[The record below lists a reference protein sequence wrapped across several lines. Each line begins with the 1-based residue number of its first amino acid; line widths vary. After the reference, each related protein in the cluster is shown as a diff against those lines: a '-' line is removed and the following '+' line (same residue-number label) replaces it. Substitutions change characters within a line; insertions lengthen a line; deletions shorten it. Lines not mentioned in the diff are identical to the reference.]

1 MPKESFY
8 IPLIR
13 FWHITL
19 MKLFYAQEIIMLAI
33 SMEKLGALSA
43 EHSAS
48 RAGGHV
54 AHSREQFHASE
65 RG

>member
-1 MPKESFY
+1 
-8 IPLIR
+8 
-13 FWHITL
+13 